1 MCREAGGTVASN
13 DGRHGR
19 GAGLARA
26 ATFGTTGLTW
36 VPQLHVAHVGGQ
48 WPGLVSS
55 GQVSTHSAPR
65 KREPRLVSCTK
76 KTAKNRKNILLNT
89 GAEDSTR
96 LLKSPKSG
104 SRRNPRYPLQGSLG
118 RGICFRRSN
127 LSLDTRGEVAAAVS
141 SLGDRH
147 GSTGH
152 PLNHPHSIVLTGRGT
167 TLLIPEAMRSLC
179 RADVTLRSTKVAPR
193 PF

>member
-26 ATFGTTGLTW
+26 ATLGTTGLTW

-65 KREPRLVSCTK
+65 RREPRFVSWIR
-76 KTAKNRKNILLNT
+76 KTAKTRKRSLLNT

-96 LLKSPKSG
+96 LL
-104 SRRNPRYPLQGSLG
+104 
-118 RGICFRRSN
+118 
-127 LSLDTRGEVAAAVS
+127 
-141 SLGDRH
+141 RH
-147 GSTGH
+147 
-152 PLNHPHSIVLTGRGT
+152 
-167 TLLIPEAMRSLC
+167 A
-179 RADVTLRSTKVAPR
+179 
-193 PF
+193 